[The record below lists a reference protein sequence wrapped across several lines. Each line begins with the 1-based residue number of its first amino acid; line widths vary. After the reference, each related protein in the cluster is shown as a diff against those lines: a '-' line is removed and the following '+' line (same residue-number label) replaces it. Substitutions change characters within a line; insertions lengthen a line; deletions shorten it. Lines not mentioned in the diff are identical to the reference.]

1 MKKYRMR
8 ANINLGQP
16 QTEPGFPFAF
26 SVSLHPSSFILHPSS
41 FILFPM
47 TYCLSLLCREG
58 IVFIA
63 DSRTSAGV
71 DNITIQPKMRV
82 YAEKGERV
90 ICLMTSGNLS
100 VTQSVCALIEE
111 DLLLKAEPERGNLLS
126 QRTLFETARYVG
138 TKIRAVDKL
147 DRESLE
153 AAGFPFNINVLVGG
167 QIAGQKHEI
176 HSVYPQGNTLQA
188 SVASPFL
195 QIGEFKYGKP
205 ILDRG
210 FTYDTP
216 LRDAITFGMLS
227 MEATVKS
234 NVSVGPP
241 IDVFAYE
248 SDSLEVKYRCRL
260 EEGDAYFHEIQTK
273 WNRGLVQLVETMPRM
288 HFPGVPAQPGES
300 VS

>member
-1 MKKYRMR
+1 
-8 ANINLGQP
+8 
-16 QTEPGFPFAF
+16 
-26 SVSLHPSSFILHPSS
+26 
-41 FILFPM
+41 M

-58 IVFIA
+58 IVFIS

-82 YAEKGERV
+82 FAEKGERV

-100 VTQSVCALIEE
+100 VTQSVYALIEE
-111 DLLLKAEPERGNLLS
+111 DSLLAKTELGRGHLMN

-138 TKIRAVDKL
+138 AKIRAVSAM
-147 DRESLE
+147 DREALE
-153 AAGFPFNINVLVGG
+153 AAGFGFNINVLVGG

-176 HSVYPQGNTLQA
+176 HYVYPQGNTLQA
-188 SVASPFL
+188 SVISPFL

-210 FTYDTP
+210 FNYETS
-216 LRDAITFGMLS
+216 LCDAVTFGMLS

-241 IDVFAYE
+241 FDVFAYE
-248 SDSLEVKYRCRL
+248 RDSLEIKYRSRL
-260 EEGDAYFHEIQTK
+260 QEGDAYFHEIQTK
-273 WNRGLVQLVETMPRM
+273 WGAGVVNLVEAMPRM
-288 HFPGVPAQPGES
+288 RFPGVEEQPGRGLP
-300 VS
+300 

>member
-1 MKKYRMR
+1 M
-8 ANINLGQP
+8 LDVL
-16 QTEPGFPFAF
+16 PF
-26 SVSLHPSSFILHPSS
+26 H
-41 FILFPM
+41 M

-58 IVFIA
+58 IVFIS

-82 YAEKGERV
+82 YAEKGDRV

-100 VTQSVCALIEE
+100 ITQSVYALIEE
-111 DLLLKAEPERGNLLS
+111 DLMLGKSDTNQSHLMN

-138 TKIRAVDKL
+138 SKIRLVDKM
-147 DRESLE
+147 DREALE
-153 AAGFPFNINVLVGG
+153 AAGFGFNINVLVGG

-176 HSVYPQGNTLQA
+176 HFVYPQGNSLQA
-188 SVASPFL
+188 STASPFL

-210 FTYDTP
+210 FHYDTP
-216 LRDAITFGMLS
+216 LRDAVTFGMLS

-248 SDSLEVKYRCRL
+248 SDSLEVKYRSRL

-273 WNRGLVQLVETMPRM
+273 WGRGIVHLVETMPRM
-288 HFPGVPAQPGES
+288 HFPGVTTEPGES
-300 VS
+300 AL

>member
-1 MKKYRMR
+1 
-8 ANINLGQP
+8 
-16 QTEPGFPFAF
+16 
-26 SVSLHPSSFILHPSS
+26 
-41 FILFPM
+41 M

-58 IVFIA
+58 IVFVS

-82 YAEKGERV
+82 YAEKGDRV

-100 VTQSVCALIEE
+100 LTQSVYALIEE
-111 DLLLKAEPERGNLLS
+111 DLLAGKANPNHPHLLN
-126 QRTLFETARYVG
+126 QQNLFETARYVG
-138 TKIRAVDKL
+138 RKIRAVDQM
-147 DRESLE
+147 DRAALE
-153 AAGFPFNINVLVGG
+153 AAGFTFNINILIGG

-176 HSVYPQGNTLQA
+176 HYVYPQGNTLQA

-210 FTYDTP
+210 FTFETP
-216 LRDAITFGMLS
+216 LRDAVTFGMLS

-241 IDVFAYE
+241 IDVLAYE
-248 SDSLEVKYRCRL
+248 RDSLEVKYRSHL
-260 EEGDAYFHEIQTK
+260 QEDDEYFHEIQAK
-273 WNRGLVQLVETMPRM
+273 WGQGVVKLVETMPRM
-288 HFPGVPAQPGES
+288 RFPGVAVQPGDS

>member
-1 MKKYRMR
+1 
-8 ANINLGQP
+8 
-16 QTEPGFPFAF
+16 
-26 SVSLHPSSFILHPSS
+26 
-41 FILFPM
+41 M

-58 IVFIA
+58 IVFIS

-71 DNITIQPKMRV
+71 DNITIQPKMRIH
-82 YAEKGERV
+82 AEKGDRV

-100 VTQSVCALIEE
+100 VTQTVHALIEE
-111 DLLLKAEPERGNLLS
+111 DLTMGTAEPSVGHLMN
-126 QRTLFETARYVG
+126 QRSLFETARYVG
-138 TKIRAVDKL
+138 AKIRAVAAMDKAA
-147 DRESLE
+147 LE
-153 AAGFPFNINVLVGG
+153 AAGFNFNINVLVGG

-176 HSVYPQGNTLQA
+176 HYVYPQGNTLQA

-210 FTYDTP
+210 FHYETH
-216 LRDAITFGMLS
+216 LNDAVTFGMLS

-248 SDSLEVKYRCRL
+248 QDSLEVKYRARL
-260 EEGDAYFHEIQTK
+260 AEGDEYFHEIQTK
-273 WNRGLVQLVETMPRM
+273 WGDGVVKLVQMMPRM
-288 HFPGVPAQPGES
+288 RFPGVADEPGPAHE
-300 VS
+300 

>member
-1 MKKYRMR
+1 MR
-8 ANINLGQP
+8 AKRGCVVDASTGECHVLTLGIL
-16 QTEPGFPFAF
+16 
-26 SVSLHPSSFILHPSS
+26 LHPSSFILHPSS
-41 FILFPM
+41 FRPM

-58 IVFIA
+58 IVFVS

-71 DNITIQPKMRV
+71 DNITVHPKMRV
-82 YAEKGERV
+82 YEEKKERV

-100 VTQSVCALIEE
+100 ITQSVCALIEE
-111 DLLLKAEPERGNLLS
+111 DLLLSKTDPEHPNLLN

-147 DRESLE
+147 DREALE
-153 AAGFPFNINVLVGG
+153 AAGFSFNIHVLVGG

-176 HSVYPQGNTLQA
+176 HYVYPQGNTLQA
-188 SVASPFL
+188 SVVTPFL

-210 FTYDTP
+210 FTYETA
-216 LRDAITFGMLS
+216 LRDAVTFGMLS

-248 SDSLEVKYRCRL
+248 ADSLEVKYRSRL

-273 WNRGLVQLVETMPRM
+273 WGRGIVELVETMPRM
-288 HFPGVPAQPGES
+288 HFPGVADEPGATAS
-300 VS
+300 